1 MVISAEDAQRRQSP
15 RHGPLAAQL
24 AVLWEASV
32 YAGRCHIALAEVVGD
47 ARCRARLMVLAAFS
61 RAHASR
67 LLAHLAGMGRGPL
80 PVPREETPAIGT
92 DIVGALRAAAADAA
106 TLERRFARCFE
117 AATTANDLSAAWL
130 CRLNETE
137 ERDAARELAAM
148 ARMLE
153 EKTGRQP

>member
-1 MVISAEDAQRRQSP
+1 MISPEDAQRRQSP

-32 YAGRCHIALAEVVGD
+32 YAGRCHLALAEAVGD

-61 RAHASR
+61 RAHAR
-67 LLAHLAGMGRGPL
+67 RVLDRLAGMGRGPL
-80 PVPREETPAIGT
+80 PVPREDAPTIGR
-92 DIVGALRAAAADAA
+92 DIAGALRAAAAEAA
-106 TLERRFARCFE
+106 TLERRFARCGD
-117 AATTANDLSAAWL
+117 AAQKVNDLSTVWV

-137 ERDAARELAAM
+137 QRDAARELEAM

-153 EKTGRQP
+153 EKKWRQP